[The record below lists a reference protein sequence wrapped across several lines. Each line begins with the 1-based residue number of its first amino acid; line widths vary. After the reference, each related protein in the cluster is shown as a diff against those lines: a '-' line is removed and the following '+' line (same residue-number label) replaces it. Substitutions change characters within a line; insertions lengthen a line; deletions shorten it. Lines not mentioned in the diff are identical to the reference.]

1 MVIAVFKGSD
11 IARVYDLWQWDYGQK
26 LRIQGLDLPTAVEI
40 HFSLTEWS
48 GESITRVGNTV
59 DGVTDVIIPDS
70 MLENETALQSTYN
83 IYAFIYL
90 TDDTSGETV
99 KKIVMEVKTRPK
111 PEAFDAPEDAE
122 LFQEAI
128 QAVNDAAD
136 RAKVSETNASDSA
149 ASAQS
154 DAAKTT
160 AERLEVE
167 RLVQSVSGIE
177 DEVKVVEQ
185 YKEQAIQA
193 AQTAGTSEQNAKAS
207 ETAAQVAQKAAESA
221 KALTEQNKTAAA
233 ESANTSVQAAENA
246 EESARSAEQSASQ
259 TAQIAQVA
267 VQNIEQA
274 GSEQVNAVNV
284 AGESQKQVVNA
295 VGTSQVEAV
304 TNAGAAQV
312 EEVNS
317 AGEEKVEAIQQKG
330 HQVLDSIPQDY
341 NTAMAGKLDKQQ
353 GTENAGK
360 VMTVGEDGNVVPAD
374 APQGMT
380 TEQKQQ
386 LDKATAD
393 IKDLYNTKANVIMDT
408 ETGNP
413 VVMKT
418 VEEGLDIGIEMQG
431 WTRQNQYEGN
441 QLFDIGQFEQSG
453 EILHINA
460 NFGSKEISGINY
472 KENTQYVL
480 SFSGYEIITPSPSG
494 DTWTVAFDIYYTDET
509 HEQAYTKQLTEKM
522 FISKSNKTIQ
532 RININNVWKVEQSFS
547 KFMINEG
554 STAIPYESYTGGQ
567 PSPSPEYQQEIVNSG
582 KYNSETQKYE
592 VEVKISK
599 NNIFPFCKD
608 FSQWGKNPKDYYFG
622 ENEYSDYSVKTLA
635 IMAYANLRSPVFNLK
650 PNTKYTISGYIHI
663 DKTDNISKSYGIR
676 VFKNLNVSDGLK
688 QLAVAR
694 RSEPISSDWQKI
706 SATFTT
712 DNMTDTTECYVQ
724 LDCSWNDTEFPVVC
738 NFKNIMISYG
748 DNTEWEPYE
757 KPQTVKVTSDRP
769 ITKWDRLIEMEG
781 QIGWEYGG
789 KEIVFDGSDDENWKI
804 YRSLEETYGFLILLE
819 NLKYS
824 ISEKYLCNMF
834 SVVISGISSI
844 DKNCIMFGTSSDN
857 NMYLRIK
864 KEIIEDGEIKT
875 FKEWLKS
882 NLTIIQYAAKTPE
895 FVPLPSE
902 EQEALRDLK
911 TYYPTSIISNDQD
924 CQMDVTYAMDTKT
937 YIDKKFEELQSALVT
952 TNSILLGGE

>member
-40 HFSLTEWS
+40 HFSLTESS

-122 LFQEAI
+122 LFREAI

-160 AERLEVE
+160 ADRLEVE

-221 KALTEQNKTAAA
+221 KALTEQYKTAAA
-233 ESANTSVQAAENA
+233 ESANTSVQAAANA

-259 TAQIAQVA
+259 TAQIAQAA

-274 GSEQVNAVNV
+274 GSDQVNAVND
-284 AGESQKQVVNA
+284 AGENQKQAVNS

-304 TNAGAAQV
+304 TNAGVAQV

-317 AGEEKVEAIQQKG
+317 AGEEKVEEIQQKG
-330 HQVLDSIPQDY
+330 QQVLDSIPQDY

-353 GTENAGK
+353 GAENAGK
-360 VMTVGEDGNVVPAD
+360 VMTVGKDGNLTPTD
-374 APQGMT
+374 APHGMT

-393 IKDLYNTKANVIMDT
+393 IKDLYNTKANAIMDT
-408 ETGNP
+408 LTGNT
-413 VVMKT
+413 VVLQT
-418 VEEGLDIGIEMQG
+418 VGEGLDLDIEMPG

-441 QLFDIGQFEQSG
+441 QLFDASVLPTTSIGGATVTNNDDGSFTVNGSG
-453 EILHINA
+453 SL
-460 NFGSKEISGINY
+460 SISYNGYFRFSNEETKKLIQVGKKLYLKNDVSVRPTFHVLLRNT
-472 KENTQYVL
+472 ENLPY
-480 SFSGYEIITPSPSG
+480 
-494 DTWTVAFDIYYTDET
+494 
-509 HEQAYTKQLTEKM
+509 
-522 FISKSNKTIQ
+522 KTIL
-532 RININNVWKVEQSFS
+532 NGN
-547 KFMINEG
+547 G
-554 STAIPYESYTGGQ
+554 SIDISETEFDNGEYLEVRFYGGKDEEIKTGTVKPMLYQDGDGTWEPFVGID
-567 PSPSPEYQQEIVNSG
+567 PSPSPEYQQDIVNAG

-592 VEVKISK
+592 VV
-599 NNIFPFCKD
+599 
-608 FSQWGKNPKDYYFG
+608 
-622 ENEYSDYSVKTLA
+622 V
-635 IMAYANLRSPVFNLK
+635 
-650 PNTKYTISGYIHI
+650 TIS
-663 DKTDNISKSYGIR
+663 DKEQEPT
-676 VFKNLNVSDGLK
+676 K
-688 QLAVAR
+688 Q
-694 RSEPISSDWQKI
+694 
-706 SATFTT
+706 
-712 DNMTDTTECYVQ
+712 
-724 LDCSWNDTEFPVVC
+724 
-738 NFKNIMISYG
+738 
-748 DNTEWEPYE
+748 
-757 KPQTVKVTSDRP
+757 QTVTVTSDRP
-769 ITKWDRLIEMEG
+769 ITKWDRLIEKDG

-789 KEIVFDGSDDENWKI
+789 KEIVFDGSENGWLKQGTGSQPQYYIKINDAENPYTSPFIGNFYCDKFTTVNNFGSLIGAWKV
-804 YRSLEETYGFLILLE
+804 RRGTSGGVFSPVFETDSSI
-819 NLKYS
+819 NS
-824 ISEKYLCNMF
+824 ISLWLEFL
-834 SVVISGISSI
+834 SGNSI
-844 DKNCIMFGTSSDN
+844 HCFYK
-857 NMYLRIK
+857 L
-864 KEIIEDGEIKT
+864 
-875 FKEWLKS
+875 
-882 NLTIIQYAAKTPE
+882 QTPIY
-895 FVPLPSE
+895 VPLPSE
-902 EQEALRDLK
+902 EQEALRDLQ
-911 TYYPTSIISNDQD
+911 TYYPTSIISNDQE

>member
-40 HFSLTEWS
+40 HFSLTESS

-122 LFQEAI
+122 LFREAI

-160 AERLEVE
+160 ADRLEVE

-221 KALTEQNKTAAA
+221 KALTEQYKTAAA
-233 ESANTSVQAAENA
+233 ESANTSVQAAANA

-259 TAQIAQVA
+259 TAQIAQAA

-274 GSEQVNAVNV
+274 GSDQVNAVND
-284 AGESQKQVVNA
+284 AGESQKQAVNS

-304 TNAGAAQV
+304 TNAGATQV

-317 AGEEKVEAIQQKG
+317 AGEEKVEEIQQKG
-330 HQVLDSIPQDY
+330 QQVLDSIPQDY

-353 GTENAGK
+353 GRENAGK
-360 VMTVGEDGNVVPAD
+360 VMTVGEDGNVAPTD

-393 IKDLYNTKANVIMDT
+393 IKDLYNTKANAIMDT
-408 ETGNP
+408 LTGNP
-413 VVMKT
+413 VVIKT
-418 VEEGLDIGIEMQG
+418 AGEGLGVEIEMQG
-431 WTRQNQYEGN
+431 WTEQVQTIGN
-441 QLFDIGQFEQSG
+441 QLFDVNNIKNVTVKIGERFG
-453 EILHINA
+453 CEINLDPGNYIVTPYYDGVVKGDYLYLQVKHSD
-460 NFGSKEISGINY
+460 GSFSNDIYVISNTIIYKNVKFEIS
-472 KENTQYVL
+472 E
-480 SFSGYEIITPSPSG
+480 G
-494 DTWTVAFDIYYTDET
+494 DTLYFYNASGSQTQEET
-509 HEQAYTKQLTEKM
+509 IDK
-522 FISKSNKTIQ
+522 
-532 RININNVWKVEQSFS
+532 FS
-547 KFMINEG
+547 KYMFMMNKG
-554 STAIPYESYTGGQ
+554 STSLPYEPYTGNA
-567 PSPSPEYQQEIVNSG
+567 PSPSPEYPQEIINAG
-582 KYNSETQKYE
+582 RYNEETQKYE
-592 VEVKISK
+592 VEVNVSSGNLFDK
-599 NNIFPFCKD
+599 NTVT
-608 FSQWGKNPKDYYFG
+608 
-622 ENEYSDYSVKTLA
+622 EN
-635 IMAYANLRSPVFNLK
+635 
-650 PNTKYTISGYIHI
+650 TILN
-663 DKTDNISKSYGIR
+663 KTDGSLSQNGACVTSDFISVVSGFYYTRSITNAYGTC
-676 VFKNLNVSDGLK
+676 FYDKNKNF
-688 QLAVAR
+688 
-694 RSEPISSDWQKI
+694 ISSVTEVYTFEIPENAKYLRFSINKI
-706 SATFTT
+706 LT
-712 DNMTDTTECYVQ
+712 D
-724 LDCSWNDTEFPVVC
+724 LDSVMLVC
-738 NFKNIMISYG
+738 GKSLPSFFI
-748 DNTEWEPYE
+748 PYQE
-757 KPQTVKVTSDRP
+757 PQTVTVTSDRP
-769 ITKWDRLIEMEG
+769 ITKWDRLIEKDG
-781 QIGWEYGG
+781 QIGWEYGS
-789 KEIVFDGSDDENWKI
+789 EFYTADGSEDIGFGSGERGDTVPFEFRELIAIKNSNGKI
-804 YRSLEETYGFLILLE
+804 KVMSDKFLGVNNNSWNMSTVQGIYAINSGHIQIRINLDSIEEE
-819 NLKYS
+819 S
-824 ISEKYLCNMF
+824 IQA
-834 SVVISGISSI
+834 
-844 DKNCIMFGTSSDN
+844 
-857 NMYLRIK
+857 
-864 KEIIEDGEIKT
+864 
-875 FKEWLKS
+875 FKSWLTEH
-882 NLTIIQYAAKTPE
+882 NVNIFYQTNETT
-895 FVPLPSE
+895 FVPLPPE
-902 EQEALRDLK
+902 EQEAFRELK
-911 TYYPTSIISNDQD
+911 TYFPISVISNDQE
-924 CQMDVTYAMDTKT
+924 CQMDITYAMDTKA